1 MQNIPLYELDAVAGL
16 VALFDTQT
24 RQVPVSHIQIP
35 DLPRCD
41 GALYV
46 RGDSMY
52 PLLKK
57 AEILFYI
64 KKYPAERKVFFGE
77 RCTCCHS

>member
-1 MQNIPLYELDAVAGL
+1 MNSMLLQGLLHFLTRKHAKFRSAIFKFRTYLVVMGRYMYEEIQCIPY
-16 VALFDTQT
+16 
-24 RQVPVSHIQIP
+24 S
-35 DLPRCD
+35 
-41 GALYV
+41 
-46 RGDSMY
+46 
-52 PLLKK
+52 K